1 MSECDVVRELMPLML
16 TEFLGGDERESAHLH
31 VESCPSCREAWA
43 GYRDV
48 WTTLGKVEERPVPAG
63 LRNAFLDE
71 IGVERTSRS
80 VLPFVRRPAFR
91 WLAQA
96 AAVVVLVGGSF
107 FAGQSQKVSVGPG
120 QTAAAPATSD
130 TPYQLVSH
138 RVIPA
143 SQLSPDIQGAPRIDN
158 VRFLQEPG
166 ESDLQLAFEI
176 TSDVTVTGQAGDE
189 SLGRLL
195 AYVLESPQNT
205 THSRSTTIQ
214 WVSDNWSAAG
224 KSTPELTRALARVLR
239 NDRHEGVRLKAID
252 ALKSLP
258 YDPLSDTQAALVEAL
273 RNDPNPGVR
282 LKAVEALSNLA
293 QSGSLDSSMVDG
305 LRHKAS
311 QDDEIL
317 HIRVKAA
324 EALEQIDL

>member
-31 VESCPSCREAWA
+31 VESCPSCREAWL
-43 GYRDV
+43 GYREV
-48 WTTLGKVEERPVPAG
+48 WATLGKVEERPVPAG
-63 LRNAFLDE
+63 LRDAFLDE
-71 IGVERTSRS
+71 IGVEHPGG
-80 VLPFVRRPAFR
+80 VVVPFVQRPAFR
-91 WLAQA
+91 WVAQA
-96 AAVVVLVGGSF
+96 AAVAVLVGGSF
-107 FAGQSQKVSVGPG
+107 FAGQRVSGEPG
-120 QTAAAPATSD
+120 RLAAATATE

-138 RVIPA
+138 RVIPS
-143 SQLSPDIQGAPRIDN
+143 SQLSPEIEGAPRIDN
-158 VRFLQEPG
+158 VRFLQEPDG
-166 ESDLQLAFEI
+166 AGLRLAFEI

-214 WVSDNWSAAG
+214 WVSDNWSDAG

-305 LRHKAS
+305 LRQKAS

>member
-48 WTTLGKVEERPVPAG
+48 WTSLGKVEERPVPAG
-63 LRNAFLDE
+63 LRDAFLDE
-71 IGVERTSRS
+71 IGVERTSGT
-80 VLPFVRRPAFR
+80 VVPFVQRPAFR
-91 WLAQA
+91 WVAQA
-96 AAVVVLVGGSF
+96 AAVAVLVGGSF
-107 FAGQSQKVSVGPG
+107 FAGQRASVEPG
-120 QTAAAPATSD
+120 QTAATPATGD
-130 TPYQLVSH
+130 IPFQLASH

-143 SQLSPDIQGAPRIDN
+143 SQLSPDIEGAPRIDN

-166 ESDLQLAFEI
+166 GSELQLAFEI

-224 KSTPELTRALARVLR
+224 KSTPELTQALARVLR

-305 LRHKAS
+305 LRSKAS

-324 EALEQIDL
+324 EALEQINL

>member
-43 GYRDV
+43 GYREV
-48 WTTLGKVEERPVPAG
+48 WTTLGKIEERPVPAG
-63 LRNAFLDE
+63 MRDAFLDE
-71 IGVERTSRS
+71 IGVERSTR
-80 VLPFVRRPAFR
+80 VVVPFVQRPAFR
-91 WLAQA
+91 WVAQA
-96 AAVVVLVGGSF
+96 AAVAVLIGGSF
-107 FAGQSQKVSVGPG
+107 FAGQRASLGSGMM
-120 QTAAAPATSD
+120 AAAPATIE
-130 TPYQLVSH
+130 TPFQLVSH
-138 RVIPA
+138 KVIA
-143 SQLSPDIQGAPRIDN
+143 SSQLSPEIEGTPRIDN
-158 VRFLQEPG
+158 VRFLQEPDG
-166 ESDLQLAFEI
+166 SGLQLAFEI

-258 YDPLSDTQAALVEAL
+258 YDPMSDTQAALVEAL

>member
-16 TEFLGGDERESAHLH
+16 TEFLGGEERESAHLH
-31 VESCPSCREAWA
+31 VETCPACRQAWTS
-43 GYRDV
+43 YREV
-48 WTTLGKVEERPVPAG
+48 WATLGKVEEKPVPAG
-63 LRNAFLDE
+63 LRDAFLDE
-71 IGVERTSRS
+71 IGVSRTRGT
-80 VLPFVRRPAFR
+80 VIPFVQRPAFR
-91 WLAQA
+91 WVAQA
-96 AAVVVLVGGSF
+96 AAVAVLVGGSF
-107 FAGQSQKVSVGPG
+107 FAGQRTPGGPG
-120 QTAAAPATSD
+120 PVVPEQAAIDSPF
-130 TPYQLVSH
+130 QLVSN

-143 SQLSPDIQGAPRIDN
+143 SQLSSEIEGTPRIDN
-158 VRFLQEPG
+158 VRFLQDPTG
-166 ESDLQLAFEI
+166 TGLQLTFDV
-176 TSDVTVTGQAGDE
+176 TSEMTVTGHAGDE

-195 AYVLESPQNT
+195 AYMLESTQNT

-239 NDRHEGVRLKAID
+239 SDRHEGVRMKAID

-273 RNDPNPGVR
+273 KNDPNPGVR
-282 LKAVEALSNLA
+282 LKAVEALANLA
-293 QSGSLDSSMVDG
+293 QSGSLDANMLDT
-305 LRHKAS
+305 LREKS
-311 QDDEIL
+311 WDDENL

>member
-31 VESCPSCREAWA
+31 VESCPSCREAWG

-48 WTTLGKVEERPVPAG
+48 WSTLGKVEEKPVPAG
-63 LRNAFLDE
+63 LRDAFLDE
-71 IGVERTSRS
+71 IGVERTSRT
-80 VLPFVRRPAFR
+80 VVPFVRRPALR

-96 AAVVVLVGGSF
+96 AAVAVLVGGSF
-107 FAGQSQKVSVGPG
+107 FVGQRASVEPG
-120 QTAAAPATSD
+120 QMVAAPATAAA
-130 TPYQLVSH
+130 PYQLVSH
-138 RVIPA
+138 RTIPS
-143 SQLSPDIQGAPRIDN
+143 SQLSPEIEGAPRIDN
-158 VRFLQEPG
+158 VRFLQEPDG
-166 ESDLQLAFEI
+166 SGLQLAFEI

-224 KSTPELTRALARVLR
+224 KSTPELTRALASVLR